1 MKIMKNQKLFALTIL
16 FFVSLFF
23 TSCGVWTDFTTY
35 FNTYYNAR
43 TLFDATEES
52 ILEQNTDPFVFR
64 TETQKQQ
71 SQSQSQTT
79 AQNQA
84 ANNQYNQNRNTLNT
98 QQEYQSSTTSTTNTG
113 TTRTQTGSTGQYAQD
128 LTKVIEKCSKILQ
141 FQQQSSYFDDAL
153 FMTGK
158 SFYYQ
163 GEFARAQRKFMELA
177 GLPESEYASENKLWL
192 AKTHLQLRNFDEG
205 LKLIEEVKD
214 ESLKNEDKE
223 LFSSASITKIGF
235 LVYREEYTNAIN
247 ECQNFLKNLDDDE
260 MTALVWFQMGKI
272 YIKQGDNENAL
283 KAFSSVLDF
292 SPTFDVEFESKL
304 EHALLLKEMGK
315 LDESEEEISDLLNS
329 GKFKGET
336 GQIMYELGNIY
347 YEKGNDEKAIETF
360 IEVDST
366 YKNTPAAGSSSFMI
380 GRIYKEQ
387 FGQYDSAYK
396 YFNKTAT
403 SLAPVEIKNEASKN
417 VVNFDKYFLARKSA
431 TNDEKSLLYIDNPTR
446 FVQDSI
452 DYDLA
457 NKEFMVVVN
466 LKADSLEALKTTE
479 QISDPNLRTT
489 LEQQA
494 KEQIRVESLRR
505 VNSRKKDYI
514 PTMVDFIKEGK
525 ITQPERPKLSSD
537 SLKTLLS
544 QDYYT
549 LGSLFYSEM
558 DVPDSAYFYYNE
570 IIKKFTNKPSFVPT
584 VFALG
589 TFYETKEQ
597 KEKAD
602 SMYEIIY
609 NNYPNDKLYTEA
621 AIKLGK
627 MKRDEHINTGV
638 ITDSAEVEYLAAEKK
653 YYEKDYSGA
662 IDGLKKVF
670 RNYPK
675 SVFKEKAIY
684 FVGLIYEENIVD
696 NDSAAAYYG
705 ILASKEYSTTNYGK
719 AVAAKYGEYKKVKD
733 AEEQEKIKQL
743 AEQKKLEEEKN
754 KLNAGAQAADS
765 TARNLKN
772 DEKNPDEKIE
782 APKLDKP
789 TPDSSVTKGP
799 GDKMPPEKDFPGE
812 GNKPQGKKDIGPKG
826 NKKFLDED
834 IIGPKRNK
842 PVPDSTNSK
851 KLNKEELLKDE
862 LLDEQINKNDSTK
875 TKETNLK
882 KSEIKESETVKK
894 VVDSTAVKEKSDNK
908 KEISEDKIVPK
919 ANKAIK
925 DSSAVKDS
933 VKTNLLKNNS
943 TKVDAVKKDSL
954 IIQEDSVKV
963 QTINKLQQAVPD
975 TTKK

>member
-1 MKIMKNQKLFALTIL
+1 MKNQKLFALAIL
-16 FFVSLFF
+16 FIISLFF

-43 TLFDATEES
+43 TLFDETEES

-71 SQSQSQTT
+71 TQTTQSQTT
-79 AQNQA
+79 TQNQA
-84 ANNQYNQNRNTLNT
+84 ANTAYNQNRNTLTTQQNT
-98 QQEYQSSTTSTTNTG
+98 QSTTTANTNTG
-113 TTRTQTGSTGQYAQD
+113 TTRTQTGTSSTSQYTQD

-158 SFYYQ
+158 AFYYQ
-163 GEFARAQRKFMELA
+163 GEYARAQRKFIELA
-177 GLPESEYASENKLWL
+177 GLSESDYASENKLWL

-205 LKLIEEVKD
+205 LKLIEEVKS
-214 ESLKNEDKE
+214 EAQQEEDTD
-223 LFSSASITKIGF
+223 LYASASITKIGF

-247 ECQNFLKNLDDDE
+247 ECQNFLKNLNDDE
-260 MTALVWFQMGKI
+260 MAALVWYQMGKI
-272 YIKQGDNENAL
+272 YLKQGDDENAL

-304 EHALLLKEMGK
+304 EHALLLKDMGK

-329 GKFKGET
+329 GKFKNET
-336 GQIMYELGNIY
+336 GQLMYELGNIY

-360 IEVDST
+360 VEVDST

-380 GRIYKEQ
+380 GKIYKEK
-387 FGQYDSAYK
+387 FGEYDSAYK
-396 YFNKTAT
+396 YFNKTAS
-403 SLAPVEIKNEASKN
+403 SLAPVDIKNEASKN
-417 VVNFDKYFLARKSA
+417 IVNFDKYFLSRKSA
-431 TNDEKSLLYIDNPTR
+431 DNYEKGFLYIDNPTR

-457 NKEFMVVVN
+457 NKEYMIIVN
-466 LKADSLEALKTTE
+466 LKADSLEALKTTD
-479 QISDPNLRTT
+479 QIQDPNQRSS

-494 KEQIRVESLRR
+494 KDLIKLEALKRT
-505 VNSRKKDYI
+505 NSRKRDYT

-525 ITQPERPKLSSD
+525 ITLPERSKLSAD

-558 DVPDSAYFYYNE
+558 DVPDSAYFYYYE
-570 IIKKFTNKPSFVPT
+570 ILKKFPDKPSAIPT
-584 VFALG
+584 IFALG
-589 TFYETKEQ
+589 TYYETNDQ

-602 SMYEIIY
+602 SMYGIIY
-609 NNYPNDKLYTEA
+609 NKYPNDKLYTEA

-627 MKRDEHINTGV
+627 MKRDEQINTGG
-638 ITDSAEVEYLAAEKK
+638 ITDSAEVEYLTAEKK
-653 YYEKDYSGA
+653 YYEKDYAGA

-675 SVFKEKAIY
+675 SIFKQKAIY
-684 FVGLIYEENIVD
+684 FIGMIYEENIVD

-705 ILASKEYSTTNYGK
+705 ILTSKEYSNTNYGK

-733 AEEQEKIKQL
+733 AEEQERQKQL

-754 KLNAGAQAADS
+754 KLNAGIQAADS
-765 TARNLKN
+765 TAGNLQIDNKAPG
-772 DEKNPDEKIE
+772 EQIE
-782 APKLDKP
+782 APKFDKP
-789 TPDSSVTKGP
+789 MPDSLVTKEP
-799 GDKMPPEKDFPGE
+799 GDKMPPEKDILEE
-812 GNKPQGKKDIGPKG
+812 GNKPQGKKGIGGPKKN

-834 IIGPKRNK
+834 IDMPKKNK
-842 PVPDSTNSK
+842 PVPDS
-851 KLNKEELLKDE
+851 LNMEKINNEKLLKDE
-862 LLDEQINKNDSTK
+862 PLDNKIIKNDSTD

-882 KSEIKESETVKK
+882 KDIDEE
-894 VVDSTAVKEKSDNK
+894 
-908 KEISEDKIVPK
+908 KIVPK
-919 ANKAIK
+919 VNKTVK
-925 DSSAVKDS
+925 DSSAVKDTVQLNS
-933 VKTNLLKNNS
+933 LKSNS
-943 TKVDAVKKDSL
+943 IKDEPVKKDSS
-954 IIQEDSVKV
+954 IIQQDSSKV
-963 QTINKLQQAVPD
+963 QAIQKTQPASTD
-975 TTKK
+975 TTKY